1 MVDKRNHGD
10 EMNVIASVQRGEKD
24 VFAAVYRMHFSS
36 LCEFAFYLTKDEE
49 VAKEL
54 VQDTFLTIWEQRSSW
69 FPQGT
74 IRSYLFKAVKNRSLD
89 HLKHQKV
96 VHNWENIARSENTD
110 SQQPQHDPISQQEL
124 IQAIDMEVEKLPLK
138 CKLIF
143 IMNRQQGLTYN
154 EIAQIQGI
162 SKKTVETQIGRA
174 LKKLRESLR
183 DFL

>member
-10 EMNVIASVQRGEKD
+10 EMNVIASVQRGEED
-24 VFAAVYRMHFSS
+24 VFATVYRMHFSS
-36 LCEFAFYLTKDEE
+36 LCEFAYYLTRDEE
-49 VAKEL
+49 IAKAL

-89 HLKHQKV
+89 YLKLQKV
-96 VHNWENIARSENTD
+96 VHNRENAVGTGSTD
-110 SQQPQHDPISQQEL
+110 FQQPQANTFSPEQL
-124 IQAIDMEVEKLPLK
+124 VKAINMEVDKLPPD
-138 CKLIF
+138 CRLIF
-143 IMNRQQGLTYN
+143 ILSRQHELTYN
-154 EIAQIQGI
+154 EIAQIQGV
-162 SKKTVETQIGRA
+162 SKKTVEIQIGQA